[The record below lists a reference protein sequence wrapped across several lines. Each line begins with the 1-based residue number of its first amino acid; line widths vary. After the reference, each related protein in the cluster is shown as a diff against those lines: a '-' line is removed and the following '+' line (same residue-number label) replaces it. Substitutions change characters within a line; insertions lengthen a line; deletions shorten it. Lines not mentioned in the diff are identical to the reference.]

1 MTFAER
7 RTEHRRRLV
16 VQLLGEDSREPCN
29 LHILSEALADLGQDV
44 PIDRMVGIAEWLA
57 EAGLLR
63 VVERT
68 PPTTVLLTARGR
80 RLAEGRILV
89 RGVADPLP

>member
-7 RTEHRRRLV
+7 KAEHRRRLV

-29 LHILSEALADLGQDV
+29 LHLLADALADLGQDV
-44 PIDRMVGIAEWLA
+44 PIDEMAGIAEWLA

-63 VVERT
+63 FVERT

-80 RLAEGRILV
+80 RLAGGRILV
-89 RGVADPLP
+89 SGVADPLP